1 MLSRNSHLRR
11 YSCRSLPLAGGNRGR
26 LTLLGRFTVPRRLTR
41 VRASRRGMNY
51 TEPHV
56 PTPEDIIPKMLSFAS
71 VKPDETVFDLG
82 SGDARI
88 VIVAARDFHAKAVG
102 VETRRRLVKAS
113 RRKIRELGLSKRA
126 KITCRNFKRV
136 GLRKV
141 DVLATYLSSYTLNLL
156 TPKFVKEL
164 RPGVRV
170 VNFDYP
176 IPDWQATKEIEVIPA
191 GWKKPHSIYLYVVPA
206 LPPN

>member
-1 MLSRNSHLRR
+1 
-11 YSCRSLPLAGGNRGR
+11 
-26 LTLLGRFTVPRRLTR
+26 
-41 VRASRRGMNY
+41 MNY

-56 PTPEDIIPKMLSFAS
+56 PTPQDIIPTMLSLAS
-71 VKPDETVFDLG
+71 VRAGETVFDLG

-88 VIVAARDFHAKAVG
+88 VIAAARDFRAKAVG
-102 VETRRRLVKAS
+102 VETRKRLVKAS
-113 RRKIRELGLSKRA
+113 RRRIRELGLSEQA

-136 GLRKV
+136 SLRKV
-141 DVLATYLSSYTLNLL
+141 DVLCTYLSSYTLNLL
-156 TPKFVKEL
+156 TPKFTREL

-176 IPDWQATKEIEVIPA
+176 IPDWKAAREIEVVPK

-206 LPPN
+206 AST

>member
-1 MLSRNSHLRR
+1 
-11 YSCRSLPLAGGNRGR
+11 
-26 LTLLGRFTVPRRLTR
+26 
-41 VRASRRGMNY
+41 MNY

-56 PTPEDIIPKMLSFAS
+56 PTPQDIIPKMLSFAS

-136 GLRKV
+136 SLRKV

-176 IPDWQATKEIEVIPA
+176 IPDWQATKEIEVIPT
-191 GWKKPHSIYLYVVPA
+191 GWKKPHSIYLYVVPTERPA
-206 LPPN
+206 

>member
-1 MLSRNSHLRR
+1 M
-11 YSCRSLPLAGGNRGR
+11 
-26 LTLLGRFTVPRRLTR
+26 
-41 VRASRRGMNY
+41 MNY

-71 VKPDETVFDLG
+71 VKPDERVFDLG
-82 SGDARI
+82 SGDGRI

-102 VETRRRLVKAS
+102 VETRKRLVKES
-113 RRKIRELGLSKRA
+113 RRRARELGLSKQVT
-126 KITCRNFKRV
+126 ITCRNFKKV
-136 GLRKV
+136 SLRKA

-156 TPKFVKEL
+156 TPKFMREL

-176 IPDWQATKEIEVIPA
+176 VPDWKATSEIEVIPA
-191 GWKKPHSIYLYVVPA
+191 GWKKPHSIYLYVVP
-206 LPPN
+206 PTPGG

>member
-1 MLSRNSHLRR
+1 
-11 YSCRSLPLAGGNRGR
+11 
-26 LTLLGRFTVPRRLTR
+26 
-41 VRASRRGMNY
+41 MNY

-56 PTPEDIIPKMLSFAS
+56 PTPEDIIPTMLSFAS

-102 VETRRRLVKAS
+102 VETRKRLVKAS
-113 RRKIRELGLSKRA
+113 RQKIRELGLSKQA
-126 KITCRNFKRV
+126 KITCRNFKKV
-136 GLRKV
+136 SLRKV
-141 DVLATYLSSYTLNLL
+141 DVLCTYLSSYTLNLL

-176 IPDWQATKEIEVIPA
+176 IPDWKATKEIEVIPS
-191 GWKKPHSIYLYVVPA
+191 GWKKPHSIYLYVVPS
-206 LPPN
+206 PPTG